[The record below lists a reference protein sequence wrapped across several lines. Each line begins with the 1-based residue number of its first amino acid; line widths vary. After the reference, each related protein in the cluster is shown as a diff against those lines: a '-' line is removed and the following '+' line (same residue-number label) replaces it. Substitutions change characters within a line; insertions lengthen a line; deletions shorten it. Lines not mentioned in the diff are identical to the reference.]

1 MLFADYLFELLENG
15 NIIMDEELKPE
26 SLNVKTG
33 DRFIVRITPENRIV
47 FQKVQ
52 DGHSGTN
59 Q

>member
-1 MLFADYLFELLENG
+1 MLFADYLFELLENDS
-15 NIIMDEELKPE
+15 ILMDEELKPE

-52 DGHSGTN
+52 NGHSGTN